1 MEVLLLLFS
10 LVLNSIIVI
19 IEGVYKI
26 LIIVMMSIV
35 VNKIINYVKLCL
47 IRYCMFIWVIFY
59 GVF

>member
-26 LIIVMMSIV
+26 LIIVMTCVV
-35 VNKIINYVKLCL
+35 VNKCIDILNYIRFIIL
-47 IRYCMFIWVIFY
+47 
-59 GVF
+59 